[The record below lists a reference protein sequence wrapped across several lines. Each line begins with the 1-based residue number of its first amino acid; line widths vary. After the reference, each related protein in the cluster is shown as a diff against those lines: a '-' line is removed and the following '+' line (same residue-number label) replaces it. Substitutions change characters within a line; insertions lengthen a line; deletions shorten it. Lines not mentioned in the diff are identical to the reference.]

1 MGDPVA
7 FGSGG
12 FHGFED
18 GGMGMGLN

>member
-7 FGSGG
+7 FGCGG

>member
-1 MGDPVA
+1 MGDPEA
-7 FGSGG
+7 FGCGG